1 MYGKQNENNPE
12 DRIKILQQTY
22 ISCQILYLI
31 LYIYYETNRVE
42 QDELYTSV
50 STLEN
55 FPHCDNV
62 KKIKTTEM
70 YRLRVGNWRVI
81 FTELLEIVTIE
92 EVKKRNERTYK

>member
-1 MYGKQNENNPE
+1 M
-12 DRIKILQQTY
+12 
-22 ISCQILYLI
+22 
-31 LYIYYETNRVE
+31 E

>member
-1 MYGKQNENNPE
+1 MKQIEW
-12 DRIKILQQTY
+12 RQKALRQLRKIK
-22 ISCQILYLI
+22 
-31 LYIYYETNRVE
+31 NRQE

-50 STLEN
+50 AALEN
-55 FPHCDNV
+55 FPNCDNV